1 MQRKCEG
8 REIKKRRVKRK
19 EMTSIPT
26 MDDSALTPTT
36 TSANK
41 RRVRRGLSVPNCFGW
56 WIQAQ
61 ITIAS
66 EMIENASRWD
76 TPFY

>member
-1 MQRKCEG
+1 M
-8 REIKKRRVKRK
+8 KKSLSIWLLCDEYYISASRAQKKKKRK

-41 RRVRRGLSVPNCFGW
+41 RRVRRGLSVPNCFG
-56 WIQAQ
+56 
-61 ITIAS
+61 
-66 EMIENASRWD
+66 
-76 TPFY
+76 